1 MVRLHT
7 LLSSCTSLKR
17 ANSFSPPQNF
27 EPRCFRSAAT
37 SNWSD
42 RTSLLQL
49 CGALVSS
56 STSLLFPYIPALPV
70 LILLL
75 FRRFSKFSNQGDS
88 QNRPAPTLVPVDLN
102 TLAVDLIKSCWSQV
116 RQYVSTT
123 NDGEGDAAHQTLE
136 VFFES
141 SVAPGTIG
149 LVDVGGLKRVL
160 INLFGNALKVRSSFL
175 FVNPYSR

>member
-56 STSLLFPYIPALPV
+56 STSPTLVWRRSSRFSTTFSSALLLFPYIPALPV

-123 NDGEGDAAHQTLE
+123 NDGE
-136 VFFES
+136 
-141 SVAPGTIG
+141 
-149 LVDVGGLKRVL
+149 
-160 INLFGNALKVRSSFL
+160 RSASDT
-175 FVNPYSR
+175 